1 MEGHVTLGDDHVAP
15 LVASPHVGVDAHLV
29 REDVEILVA
38 EAPFLSRSS
47 VQSTADHHAHL
58 VGETAGDLELDHLAE
73 GERWVRTLPAFS
85 AHPCSLLG
93 E

>member
-1 MEGHVTLGDDHVAP
+1 M
-15 LVASPHVGVDAHLV
+15 
-29 REDVEILVA
+29 
-38 EAPFLSRSS
+38 
-47 VQSTADHHAHL
+47 HHAHL

-73 GERWVRTLPAFS
+73 CERWVRILPAFS